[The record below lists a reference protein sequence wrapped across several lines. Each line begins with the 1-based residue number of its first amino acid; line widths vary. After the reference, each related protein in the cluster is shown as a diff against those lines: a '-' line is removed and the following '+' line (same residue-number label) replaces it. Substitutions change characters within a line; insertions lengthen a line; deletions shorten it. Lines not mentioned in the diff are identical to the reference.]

1 MEFDATAQQRL
12 TANPLW
18 RWRIANRRDARE
30 VEGALGLPPGRVQ
43 DWELGVALPR
53 QDDLRKLAGL
63 TGVADLDAQ
72 WRAWASSVRSG

>member
-43 DWELGVALPR
+43 AWELGAATPR
-53 QDDLRKLAGL
+53 PEELRKLAGWI
-63 TGVADLDAQ
+63 GVADLDAQ
-72 WRAWASSVRSG
+72 WRAWASSPTSH

>member
-30 VEGALGLPPGRVQ
+30 VEGMLGLPPGRVQ
-43 DWELGVALPR
+43 AWELGVATPH
-53 QDDLRKLAGL
+53 QAELRRLASV
-63 TGVADLDAQ
+63 TGIADLEAQ
-72 WRAWASSVRSG
+72 WRAWAVG